1 MARHRWQDKEGTWF
15 ATLLSSH
22 SSPSRK
28 TYIAGNGGTFN
39 WPEAEWGGEGNGLK
53 GRLIFPHVPH
63 TRSPPPS
70 VPQLL
75 RSSHAVSLWQ
85 RTEGTVQVPR
95 GPAVALGS
103 TFPVRP
109 GSLSLPGPCC
119 VTSDKGLDLSSALNL
134 PLTPIVKSQLGRESG
149 SHSPCRVRD

>member
-1 MARHRWQDKEGTWF
+1 MVRYPTFLPQLSLPKNVHSWEWGNLQLARGRVG
-15 ATLLSSH
+15 
-22 SSPSRK
+22 
-28 TYIAGNGGTFN
+28 
-39 WPEAEWGGEGNGLK
+39 GGEGNGLK

-63 TRSPPPS
+63 TRSPPPC